1 MHMLRSLSIRSLQHA
16 PVRPGYQSRTYPSN
30 LPLPPLPPLPPFACE
45 QSRHTPSFGLFLP
58 VHRLLLC
65 TMLLFVPLCAA
76 AASATP
82 AANVE
87 WLSWLDNLG
96 HDTYSYPLW
105 ISEQINDCR
114 CARIATGGGACTW
127 KSGSAV
133 DWRGA
138 TELTFCTCK
147 SWLLSHMPEFDLH
160 YLPGSVSVNGTSMLD
175 DTIAFALMADR
186 AAPWSASIPMDAKL
200 AYILPYAGYHESR
213 QNWRPLFFAKFFQLV
228 ANATSVEEVVAR
240 LVAPN
245 VFTQWAEHYWPSS
258 PRQPEPAAG
267 AYHIEWSSSTA
278 PPVVSPF
285 EFVAYGYG
293 SCSAWATFITYTFR
307 AVGLPARQSGTP
319 CWNSVYG
326 RDFRGLAVHNP
337 NVTLC
342 WHGGSTDLGHG
353 GGFLNNHNWVEVYLP
368 ASGSSAARWAH
379 INVPPD
385 SKTPDTG
392 LCGAFEP
399 SQGCGFDA
407 SRPAG
412 HECDGVTGGP
422 GAAMR
427 DHQIFSVTWS
437 KAGEHEVGFEGGP
450 VVDVAD
456 LTLSDGQ
463 SVSPLVWSPKLLSP
477 LGEPLASTGLRMVDR
492 TEHYAC
498 KPTKTRSSE

>member
-1 MHMLRSLSIRSLQHA
+1 M
-16 PVRPGYQSRTYPSN
+16 
-30 LPLPPLPPLPPFACE
+30 
-45 QSRHTPSFGLFLP
+45 LFL
-58 VHRLLLC
+58 
-65 TMLLFVPLCAA
+65 VPLCAA
-76 AASATP
+76 AASKTP

-147 SWLLSHMPEFDLH
+147 SWLLNHMPEFDLH

-186 AAPWSASIPMDAKL
+186 AAPWSASIPMGAKL
-200 AYILPYAGYHESR
+200 AYNLPYAGYHESR

-293 SCSAWATFITYTFR
+293 SCSAWATFLTYTFR

-326 RDFRGLAVHNP
+326 RDFRGLALHNP

-342 WHGGSTDLGHG
+342 WHGGATDLGHG

-437 KAGEHEVGFEGGP
+437 KAGEHDVGFEGGP

-492 TEHYAC
+492 TGHYAC
-498 KPTKTRSSE
+498 KPTKTRDSE